1 MLLFDVELVD
11 IEDGLPEGYM
21 FIWNDEVPPGL
32 FAEMDKDKNG
42 EVEPSEVCVVPKY
55 LKASPLFSAGF

>member
-1 MLLFDVELVD
+1 MLFDVELVE

-42 EVEPSEVCVVPKY
+42 EVEPSEV
-55 LKASPLFSAGF
+55 LKMYTL